1 MHVHTNFE
9 PSTSEHLL
17 GQIQTCN
24 ALVISDLS
32 ENSLKVI
39 NCKIQGDI
47 HMSHPVL
54 DIETSRYKSHYEFL
68 NSKPLRV
75 N

>member
-9 PSTSEHLL
+9 PSTSKHLL
-17 GQIQTCN
+17 RQIQTCN
-24 ALVISDLS
+24 ALIISDLS
-32 ENSLKVI
+32 ENSLQVI

-54 DIETSRYKSHYEFL
+54 DIETSRYKVTMYS
-68 NSKPLRV
+68 
-75 N
+75 